1 MLLEYVAFNFGGS
14 LNFKI
19 CVMAMNIF
27 KIKYKI
33 KKKKSKAIKI
43 VAWLW
48 PIKGLFLTCPVC
60 VSLDFFS

>member
-43 VAWLW
+43 MFNH
-48 PIKGLFLTCPVC
+48 IK
-60 VSLDFFS
+60 